1 MGTGFRDLN
10 LPRSKRG
17 ISIYEYFNIHDD
29 DIEPI
34 VSHRRA
40 LLGESVATQIEWQ
53 GRTYDVHM
61 EPFRSKDGAII
72 GTVGVAFDVS
82 ERTRT
87 EESLR
92 RSEERFQLLGRATN
106 DVVWDW
112 DLQTDGMWMNE
123 NVAAMFGYR
132 AEDVEPT
139 GTWWEERLHPD
150 DRARVGSSLDDV
162 IGSGGAGGCRAG
174 RASWGREPRALRG
187 LSGHPLRDLPRRP
200 P

>member
-10 LPRSKRG
+10 LRRSERG
-17 ISIYEYFNIHDD
+17 LSIYEYVNIHDD
-29 DIEPI
+29 DVGQS

-61 EPFRSKDGAII
+61 ETFRSKDGAVI
-72 GTVGVAFDVS
+72 GTIGVAFDVS
-82 ERTRT
+82 KRTRT

-112 DLQTDGMWMNE
+112 DLTTDGMWMND
-123 NVAAMFGYR
+123 NVADMFGYR

-139 GTWWEERLHPD
+139 GTGWEERRHREDGAGL
-150 DRARVGSSLDDV
+150 GSSVRDV
-162 IGSGGAGGCRAG
+162 TGT
-174 RASWGREPRALRG
+174 
-187 LSGHPLRDLPRRP
+187 
-200 P
+200 